1 MSQKRRRL
9 EEAKATQAGS
19 HQQLAEEFLAKLER
33 SWRRHGGKV
42 FRKLAA
48 ERPEVLF
55 KAIANLIII
64 QHRRLPEP
72 PGFDRRRNR
81 ADAFE
86 RLQERTASS
95 YHGNPWTKP

>member
-1 MSQKRRRL
+1 MSRKKRRL
-9 EEAKATQAGS
+9 EKAKAKQADS
-19 HQQLAEEFLAKLER
+19 HQQLAEEFLARLEQ

-55 KAIANLIII
+55 KAIANLIVIL
-64 QHRRLPEP
+64 HRQLPEP

-81 ADAFE
+81 ASFSSGFRSG
-86 RLQERTASS
+86 RLRLEQLVPHA
-95 YHGNPWTKP
+95 G